1 MTRRRR
7 WAKPR
12 RMSELK
18 AAQQKKEA
26 ESLAEEPTSFVGT
39 LGWVGAVVA
48 CAFFAL
54 LLLTWLGP
62 LGDR

>member
-1 MTRRRR
+1 
-7 WAKPR
+7 
-12 RMSELK
+12 MSELK
-18 AAQQKKEA
+18 AAQQKQSN
-26 ESLAEEPTSFVGT
+26 SLAEEESTS
-39 LGWVGAVVA
+39 LGATVVWIGAVVL